1 MRLAR
6 LTLEGAERLREALLR
21 VGRFDGEQ
29 AIEEL
34 GHLGRARAGDDL
46 LTEDRERVEGVA
58 DRGTGARARH
68 RRVAAGAA
76 GFAAAGAA

>member
-1 MRLAR
+1 MRLAS
-6 LTLEGAERLREALLR
+6 LTLEGAERLHETLLR

-29 AIEEL
+29 AVEEL

-58 DRGTGARARH
+58 IEEERAPTPR
-68 RRVAAGAA
+68 RRVRRLRGV
-76 GFAAAGAA
+76 AAAAAA